1 MAKQTCQRG
10 TGGWAKTAK
19 AWSTTDGCL
28 RCRWSWATAEWQQ
41 GHWCHP
47 WWIMM
52 NHPYSIPYGWVPAWL
67 FKRSNSNFT
76 FGGQQAQQIKRQRW
90 SKLQWKVRTVQRI
103 KWKTTSLTCI
113 PLVGASFCFF
123 WRCFFVSK
131 WSLQG
136 IQKFPSKNAPFW
148 WGKKSPWLKQP
159 EKKVRKKQCAGDRW
173 FRVEGHL
180 HLGLGLTLGKIY
192 AAADLKRP
200 GAKQPKFCGVFFF
213 FFLKTASWQVLAKV
227 IQRQTSWNIGFC
239 SFSPESHK
247 LWFAGS
253 AKVIRKSLKSS

>member
-1 MAKQTCQRG
+1 MDVLGAGDFELQPSGNKVID
-10 TGGWAKTAK
+10 AIHDE
-19 AWSTTDGCL
+19 S
-28 RCRWSWATAEWQQ
+28 
-41 GHWCHP
+41 
-47 WWIMM
+47 WWI
-52 NHPYSIPYGWVPAWL
+52 IPIQYLIMGGVPAWL

-90 SKLQWKVRTVQRI
+90 SKLQWKVRKVQRI

-113 PLVGASFCFF
+113 PLVGASFWFF
-123 WRCFFVSK
+123 WRCFFSPSAACK
-131 WSLQG
+131 A
-136 IQKFPSKNAPFW
+136 SKNSLPKMPPF
-148 WGKKSPWLKQP
+148 GGEKTSPWWIKQP
-159 EKKVRKKQCAGDRW
+159 EKRVRKKQCAGDRW

-192 AAADLKRP
+192 AAADLKRQ
-200 GAKQPKFCGVFFF
+200 GRNSRNFAEVFLV
-213 FFLKTASWQVLAKV
+213 FLKRLLAVVAKV

-253 AKVIRKSLKSS
+253 AKEIRKSLKSS